1 MQEDLE
7 KTGGVEGMSVEEMF
21 LGIQESYEAAQQRA
35 QEENRAFARTEFFRM
50 DKLGVYR
57 LRILPLAPNADGTA
71 SRPGYEVPVH
81 QLLLELERPTTGNKP
96 QKMYVTVTRATDA
109 GYSVDPI
116 ETYRKLA
123 VAQAKE
129 LGDDKLAEKIDGG
142 SFGGGLKYNY
152 GHCLY
157 VFDLNERGKGIQM
170 LTLSHA
176 QFKDLDERK
185 FKLWQK
191 KLQKNPAYPCPIS
204 SVHDAYPV
212 EIEKR
217 KNGSKTEYV
226 ISIDNESDP
235 VSLTR
240 EELTALMGAPRI
252 PDIIYRYTR
261 YHLGA
266 TVEFLKQC
274 DALYG
279 MSLMQT
285 DDMKSVIDT
294 LEGELP
300 KEDTSAFSFDRR
312 SKAGR
317 ENGQNSSGRISY
329 DDLSDRYEELN
340 SRSLGDRTEEGQE
353 LRSLI
358 RTFIEQEGLT
368 VRVTRSTSNSELLD
382 MIYDEIMGPEPES
395 HEAAAPE
402 EEDTE
407 QEDEPQPA
415 QRAERPRR
423 RR

>member
-1 MQEDLE
+1 M
-7 KTGGVEGMSVEEMF
+7 EGRSVEEMF

-57 LRILPLAPNADGTA
+57 LRVLPLAPNADGTA
-71 SRPGYEVPVH
+71 SRPGYEFPVH
-81 QLLLELERPTTGNKP
+81 QLLLELEKPTTGNKA

-116 ETYRKLA
+116 ETYRRLA

-129 LGDDKLAEKIDGG
+129 QGDDKLAEKIDGG
-142 SFGGGLKYNY
+142 SFGGGLKYSY

-157 VFDLNERGKGIQM
+157 IFDLNERGKGIQM
-170 LTLSHA
+170 MTLSHA

-191 KLQKNPAYPCPIS
+191 KLQKNPAYPIS
-204 SVHDAYPV
+204 SVRDAYPV

-279 MSLMQT
+279 MSLMET
-285 DDMKSVIDT
+285 DDMKAVIDT

-312 SKAGR
+312 TKDSR
-317 ENGQNSSGRISY
+317 ENGQNGSGRISY
-329 DDLSDRYEELN
+329 DDLSDRYEEL
-340 SRSLGDRTEEGQE
+340 RSQSLSDRTEEGQE

-358 RTFIEQEGLT
+358 RAFIEQEGLS
-368 VRVTRSTSNSELLD
+368 VHVTRSTSNGELLD
-382 MIYDEIMGPEPES
+382 MIYDEIMGPEPDNKG
-395 HEAAAPE
+395 E
-402 EEDTE
+402 ETSEGDDTP
-407 QEDEPQPA
+407 QEDEPQPEE
-415 QRAERPRR
+415 RTERPRR